1 MFQEGETTKGIMGS
15 RAIAEALE
23 KRWSLPS
30 LRLEAK
36 ESAKVEQLAEK
47 LLLASRP
54 LWAHLL
60 PKILTESNGEYY
72 STTRAKRFGMS
83 LDLYYTEHVS
93 QHLWNHLDAMC
104 LDIGESLAQT
114 PGPYLLGQQRKA
126 SPFPSSWMLLTLVCQ
141 ATYADFTVVAL
152 IKFFCC
158 VDKAMADHFFLV
170 EPRLRKLY
178 EACYQWF
185 KRDD

>member
-1 MFQEGETTKGIMGS
+1 MGS

-23 KRWSLPS
+23 KHFNLQP

-47 LLLASRP
+47 LLIASRP

-72 STTRAKRFGMS
+72 WTTRAKRFGMS

-104 LDIGESLAQT
+104 LDIGQSLAQT
-114 PGPYLLGQQRKA
+114 PGPYLLGQQRKV
-126 SPFPSSWMLLTLVCQ
+126 SPFPSSWMLLTLLCQ

-152 IKFFCC
+152 IKFFRC
-158 VDKAMADHFFLV
+158 VDIAMADHFCSV
-170 EPRLRKLY
+170 EPQLGNLY
-178 EACYQWF
+178 DACYQWLEQ
-185 KRDD
+185 DD

>member
-1 MFQEGETTKGIMGS
+1 MGS

-23 KRWSLPS
+23 KHSNLQP

-47 LLLASRP
+47 LLIASRP

-104 LDIGESLAQT
+104 LDIGQSLAQS
-114 PGPYLLGQQRKA
+114 PGPYLLGQQ
-126 SPFPSSWMLLTLVCQ
+126 P
-141 ATYADFTVVAL
+141 TYADFTVVAL

-158 VDKAMADHFFLV
+158 VNKAMADHFFLV